1 MLLPREQSPWNCGYY
16 LGAIAL
22 RALNKAPEERADLLA
37 LQERMSSSMDPK
49 APKGAPICW
58 HCRTRQFDNSTP
70 RFSDA
75 SHNSRSV
82 AISARRRRAR

>member
-37 LQERMSSSMDPK
+37 LQERMSSIIQRPVSPTQVITAAAWLYLLGVIELDDHGMVVK
-49 APKGAPICW
+49 C
-58 HCRTRQFDNSTP
+58 S
-70 RFSDA
+70 
-75 SHNSRSV
+75 
-82 AISARRRRAR
+82 